1 MSAKKRTY
9 QNLLQGSMILA
20 VATAL
25 VKVLGAIYRIPL
37 NNMLGELGAGYYS
50 TAYDL
55 YLPIYS
61 LAMAG
66 LPVAISRMVAESMA
80 TKRYGDTRRLLKLA
94 QRAFLITGVTG
105 TVLMVVVTYFYLYN
119 DWFRTTF
126 NITADANCVYAIVLI
141 AFSVLFCCIMST
153 YRGYYE
159 GLRNMIPT
167 AVSQVIEATGKLVL
181 GLVLVWLT
189 KYVCINVYGMTE
201 TQSLPF
207 AAGAAVLGVTLGAAA
222 GALYLRIQHKV
233 TGDGITEEELAASP
247 QAQPSGVLLK
257 SLFAIAL
264 PIVIGSMV
272 RDVAGLVDLTTVKSR
287 LGDVVGA
294 VPDLTGKYYGITNL
308 SAEEMKDLP
317 TYLYGIYKGFAF
329 SIYNLVPTIT
339 SVIGVSAIP
348 ALSTS
353 WAQKDKEGIHQSS
366 ESIIRLTAMIAL
378 PAGVGIA
385 CLSGP
390 ILQLLYSGRPNA
402 VIIATPILSVLG
414 ISAIFAGMAVPLTN
428 MLQAIGKQNIPVVN
442 MAVGVVLKIV
452 INYALVGV
460 ESVNIKGAAVGTAVC
475 YGYILIANLVCYL
488 RFSKAKVNLIST
500 LFKPAFAAILCG
512 VAAFGANKALA
523 LVIGASKI
531 NTAISIIIAAL
542 VYAICL
548 GVTRSFTENDIKML
562 PKGEKIAKLL
572 AKIKWIG

>member
-1 MSAKKRTY
+1 MAAKKRTY

-25 VKVLGAIYRIPL
+25 VKILGAIYRIPL
-37 NNMLGELGAGYYS
+37 NNMLGELGTGYYS

-80 TKRYGDTRRLLKLA
+80 TKRYSDARRLLKLA
-94 QRAFLITGVTG
+94 QRSFLITGVTG
-105 TVLMVVVTYFYLYN
+105 TVLMVLVTYFYLYN
-119 DWFRTTF
+119 NWFRTTF
-126 NITADANCVYAIVLI
+126 NITEDQNCVYAIVLI
-141 AFSVLFCCIMST
+141 AFSILFCCIMST

-167 AVSQVIEATGKLVL
+167 AVSQVIEAAGKLVL
-181 GLVLVWLT
+181 GLVLVWVT
-189 KYVCINVYGMTE
+189 KYVCISVYGMTE
-201 TQSLPF
+201 TQSLPY

-222 GALYLRIQHKV
+222 GALYLRLSHRI
-233 TGDGITEEELAASP
+233 TGDGITAEELSASP
-247 QAQPSGVLLK
+247 EAQPSGKLLK
-257 SLFAIAL
+257 SLFVIAL

-287 LGDVVGA
+287 LGDVVA
-294 VPDLTGKYYGITNL
+294 TVPDLTGKYYGITNL
-308 SAEEMKDLP
+308 TAEEMGDLP

-348 ALSTS
+348 ALSTA
-353 WAQKDKEGIHQSS
+353 WTQKDNGGIKQNS
-366 ESIIRLTAMIAL
+366 ESIIRLTSMIAL

-402 VIIATPILSVLG
+402 VTIATPILTVLG
-414 ISAIFAGMAVPLTN
+414 ISAVFAGMAVPLTN
-428 MLQAIGKQNIPVVN
+428 MLQAIGKQNIPVIN

-452 INYALVGV
+452 VNYVLVGV
-460 ESVNIKGAAVGTAVC
+460 ESINIKGAAVGTALC
-475 YGYILIANLVCYL
+475 YGYILVANLICYL
-488 RFSKAKVNLIST
+488 HYSKAKISLVST
-500 LFKPAFAAILCG
+500 LFKPAFAAIMCG
-512 VAAFGANKALA
+512 AAALGSYKALA
-523 LVIGASKI
+523 LVMGASKL

-548 GVTRSFTENDIKML
+548 GITKSFTENDIKML

-572 AKIKWIG
+572 AKINWIG

>member
-1 MSAKKRTY
+1 MTAKKRTY

-25 VKVLGAIYRIPL
+25 VKILGAIYRIPL

-80 TKRYGDTRRLLKLA
+80 TKRYSDTRRLLKLA

-105 TVLMVVVTYFYLYN
+105 TVLMVLVTYFYLYN
-119 DWFRTTF
+119 NWFRTTF
-126 NITADANCVYAIVLI
+126 NITADKNCVYAIVLI
-141 AFSVLFCCIMST
+141 AFSILFCCIMST

-167 AVSQVIEATGKLVL
+167 AVSQVIEALGKLVL
-181 GLVLVWLT
+181 GLVLVWGT
-189 KYVCINVYGMTE
+189 KYVCTTVYKMSE
-201 TQSLPF
+201 TQSLPY

-222 GALYLRIQHKV
+222 GAVYLRVHHGKV
-233 TGDGITEEELAASP
+233 GDGITQEELANSP
-247 QAQPSGVLLK
+247 QPQPSSKLLR
-257 SLFAIAL
+257 SLMIIAL

-272 RDVAGLVDLTTVKSR
+272 RDVAGLVDLTTVKAR
-287 LGDVVGA
+287 LETLVKA
-294 VPDLTGKYYGITNL
+294 NPDLVSEYYGITNL
-308 SAEEMKDLP
+308 NAEEISDLP

-348 ALSTS
+348 ALSTA
-353 WAQKDKEGIHQSS
+353 WAQKDSESTRQSS

-378 PAGVGIA
+378 PAGIGIT

-390 ILQLLYSGRPNA
+390 ILQLLYSSRPNA
-402 VIIATPILSVLG
+402 VTIATPILAVLG
-414 ISAIFAGMAVPLTN
+414 ISAVFAGMAVPLTN
-428 MLQAIGKQNIPVVN
+428 MLQAIGKQNVPVIN

-452 INYALVGV
+452 INYILVGV
-460 ESVNIKGAAVGTAVC
+460 DSINIKGAAVGTAVC

-488 RFSKAKVNLIST
+488 YFSKVKIRLVST
-500 LFKPAFAAILCG
+500 LFKPAFAAIMCG
-512 VAAFGANKALA
+512 GAALGAYKL
-523 LVIGASKI
+523 LGMVIDNAKVD
-531 NTAISIIIAAL
+531 TAISIIIAAV
-542 VYAICL
+542 VYALCL
-548 GVTRSFTENDIKML
+548 GFTRGFTENDIKML
-562 PKGEKIAKLL
+562 PKGEKLVKLL
-572 AKIKWIG
+572 EKMRWIG